1 MKHLREYNES
11 KEDIDPV
18 DNEYIKNCFIE
29 FFDTPN
35 NEITNNFRN
44 FCYINLKEP
53 KINRAY
59 NIDGTFVIE
68 EYIESL
74 QKHTEFYLDVDN
86 CINKVKLEYP
96 NYKCN
101 LSLSTDMGGTTL
113 KLRFYNNKN
122 N

>member
-1 MKHLREYNES
+1 MIHLRKYNES

-18 DNEYIKNCFIE
+18 DSEYIKNCFIE
-29 FFDTPN
+29 FLDTPN

-101 LSLSTDMGGTTL
+101 SSLSNDMGGTTL